1 MPTPSTHAE
10 KREFFLLL
18 NFKNE
23 SPKSLGCKVLR
34 AAAGGSGSRKSL
46 IVKHLRV

>member
-1 MPTPSTHAE
+1 MPTPSTRAE

-23 SPKSLGCKVLR
+23 SPKSLGCKYLGPRRGV
-34 AAAGGSGSRKSL
+34 GGS
-46 IVKHLRV
+46 